1 MAHRYF
7 LLGVDLDGTLLRPDG
22 SLSDANRDAVAAA
35 HDAGVL
41 VVPCTGRSWRESRR
55 ELAALP
61 PLEVGVFLSGAQV
74 ARLDTGESLDLGE
87 FEPHVA
93 KRLIDALA
101 DEPEAVLAF
110 RDANL
115 VGHDYLVTG
124 RGALTDN
131 TRWWFEFTDA
141 AVHEQPEVTADDLHH
156 VLRVGMVTTGE
167 RAEMLRTRLGE
178 AAGDLAYVHSFAAIT
193 RPDDDDIH
201 VLEAF
206 AAGVHKW
213 RGLDWIAA
221 ERGIPRERIAVI
233 GDEINDVAMFEHAGL
248 SIAMGNAIPR
258 IKALADRVAPTNTED
273 GVAYAIGRVLEGA
286 W

>member
-1 MAHRYF
+1 MALRYR
-7 LLGVDLDGTLLRPDG
+7 LLGLDLDGTLLRPDG
-22 SLSDANRDAVAAA
+22 TVSAANREAVAAA

-74 ARLDTGESLDLGE
+74 AQLDTGASLDLGE

-93 KRLIDALA
+93 KRLVDALA

-110 RDANL
+110 RDADL

-124 RGALTDN
+124 RGELTDN
-131 TRWWFEFTDA
+131 TRWWFEFTGA
-141 AVHEQPEVTADDLHH
+141 AVHEQPEVSADELHH
-156 VLRVGMVTTGE
+156 VLRIGMVTTGD
-167 RAEMLRTRLGE
+167 RADALRPRLAE
-178 AAGDLAYVHSFAAIT
+178 AAGDLAYVHSFGAIT

-213 RGLDWIAA
+213 RGLDWIASQHGISRA
-221 ERGIPRERIAVI
+221 EVAVI
-233 GDEINDVAMFEHAGL
+233 GDEINDVAMFEQAGL

-258 IKALADRVAPTNTED
+258 IKALADRVAPPNTED
-273 GVAYAIGRVLEGA
+273 GVAVAIGRMLDGA